1 MMRNMSLVGLVAAVL
16 LACAPPSAAR
26 SGRDPNLL
34 TREEI
39 LGTYAMNVYEAVAKL
54 RPNFL
59 VTRGQNTI
67 LGSDTGY
74 PKVYLDH
81 ILFGDLQSLKSIDPM
96 AVREVRYY
104 NAAAASNRF
113 GLGNASGAIEV
124 ISAAGP

>member
-1 MMRNMSLVGLVAAVL
+1 MMRIASLAGLVAGVF
-16 LACAPPSAAR
+16 LACSPPSTAR

-39 LGTYAMNVYEAVAKL
+39 LASYATNAYDAVARL

-59 VTRGQNTI
+59 VFHGQNTI
-67 LGSDTGY
+67 NGTDTGY

-81 ILFGDLQSLKSIDPM
+81 ILFGDLTSLRSLDPN
-96 AVREVRYY
+96 AIREIRYY
-104 NAAAASNRF
+104 NAAAASSRF

-124 ISAAGP
+124 ISETGR